1 METLYKKMKR
11 NNKYALTTTLN
22 PTLIRYIQ
30 RVTLAFPDQHSQLF
44 VATAIQT
51 LVAAEHINIPK
62 KLFQY
67 ISMYLECLVLKFFN
81 LFLNQNI
88 QVFSPLIFRELT
100 QNYIKHIN
108 MMLKSHQI

>member
-67 ISMYLECLVLKFFN
+67 ISSFPPLTLYLANVLLLIN
-81 LFLNQNI
+81 CIPCVVL
-88 QVFSPLIFRELT
+88 STPL
-100 QNYIKHIN
+100 
-108 MMLKSHQI
+108 